1 VAKIVDVSPITVS
14 RALRN
19 PEKVSPELR
28 EKILRTVE
36 EMGYVPDLAA
46 RALASRHSGIV
57 AVMCPVLSQQVFMRT
72 MAGIE
77 DRMRATD
84 LRIQYANTAYGPNEE
99 LMQTRAFLAHNPAGM
114 ILAGAERYEELLP
127 ILEAASCPVVH
138 ILDISQPPQMFAV
151 GVRHREAA
159 AAAIRFMLS
168 RGYQR
173 IAILGGSKSLRSRQR
188 IEGYS
193 EVLREAGLFDP
204 ELIVH
209 ESAMTG
215 VALGARLTAQL
226 LDRVAGIDGI
236 FCQNDDVALGV
247 LFECQRR
254 GIKVPEDFGICG
266 FNDLEFAAASEPALT
281 TVRIPGYDIGF
292 HAADMLVR
300 AVLEEDAT
308 AGKVDLGFSVIPR
321 GTTR

>member
-1 VAKIVDVSPITVS
+1 VAKVVDVSPITVS

-46 RALASRHSGIV
+46 RALASRHSGVV

-77 DRMRATD
+77 DRIRTTD
-84 LRIQYANTAYGPNEE
+84 LRIQYANTAYRPDEE

-114 ILAGAERYEELLP
+114 ILAGAERYDELLP

-138 ILDISQPPQMFAV
+138 ILDISQPPQKLAV

-159 AAAIRFMLS
+159 AEAVRYMLS
-168 RGYQR
+168 RGYRR
-173 IAILGGSKSLRSRQR
+173 IAILGGSRSLRSRQR

-204 ELIVH
+204 DLIVQ

-215 VALGARLTAQL
+215 VALGARLTGQL
-226 LDRVAGIDGI
+226 LDRIDDIDGI
-236 FCQNDDVALGV
+236 FCQSDDVALGV

-266 FNDLEFAAASEPALT
+266 FNDLEFAAAAQPGLT
-281 TVRIPGYDIGF
+281 TVRIPGYEIGF
-292 HAADMLVR
+292 QAADMLVC

-308 AGKVDLGFSVIPR
+308 GDKLDLGFSVIAR